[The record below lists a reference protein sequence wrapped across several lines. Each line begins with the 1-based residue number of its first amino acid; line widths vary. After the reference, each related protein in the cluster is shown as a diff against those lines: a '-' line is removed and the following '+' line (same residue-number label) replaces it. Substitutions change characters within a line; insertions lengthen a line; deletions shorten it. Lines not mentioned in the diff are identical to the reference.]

1 MNKFRKH
8 FKKQQVVNTCMQ
20 NEKHKIIKGLG
31 NENEKLISYKQVVVV
46 SYTSKYPHLK
56 LILICTP
63 HTCISTHSH
72 VQTSHTHSA
81 KAKKKTKTIT
91 PVRVVL
97 SPYCRYHSSY
107 NKWEKRSIV
116 GKAWRMV
123 IIFSG
128 KKGQMSYFPLF

>member
-1 MNKFRKH
+1 
-8 FKKQQVVNTCMQ
+8 MQ

-46 SYTSKYPHLK
+46 SYTSKCPHLQ
-56 LILICTP
+56 LIHICTP

-72 VQTSHTHSA
+72 VLTSNTHSA
-81 KAKKKTKTIT
+81 KSKNKQTPIT

-97 SPYCRYHSSY
+97 SPYCRYGSSY
-107 NKWEKRSIV
+107 NKWEKRRIVV

-128 KKGQMSYFPLF
+128 KKGLDVIFSPVLTQIKEHLEKQNA